1 MHTLTNH
8 GFQTDDFVKLS
19 ELVGLESANQK
30 TFKVKAIID
39 TKKFV
44 LTIDKEDEIIIEQ
57 LRKGEYERNGIV
69 KMVKMPVKY

>member
-57 LRKGEYERNGIV
+57 LRNGEYERNGIV